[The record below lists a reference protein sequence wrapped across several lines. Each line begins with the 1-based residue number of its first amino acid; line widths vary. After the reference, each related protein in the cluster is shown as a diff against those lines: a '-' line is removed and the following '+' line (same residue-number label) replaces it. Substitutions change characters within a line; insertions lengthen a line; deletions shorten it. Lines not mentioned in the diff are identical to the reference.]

1 MSIVPGMCTVDRD
14 RATDRGAAF
23 GLPKLKSIGAG
34 NADEL
39 GGVIRLAGGRVGNG
53 FGAGDGLASGGDG
66 FGAGNG
72 LTRGGGN
79 GSGAC
84 SAGGGATVAGG
95 VASTGGGASTGAG
108 GEAGTGGVSI
118 GGAGLTS
125 SGAGGVGFAGSGAGG
140 GGAVAGGAGGAGV
153 GTTCAGGVT
162 GAGASV
168 AGGANGVAC
177 RLGFGSVGPLFRPLS
192 NNIVTSDGGG
202 SCSGVG
208 SRRIVSSSRR
218 PIATWTSS
226 EISTASLIRQ
236 GRRRGG

>member
-1 MSIVPGMCTVDRD
+1 MSIVPGICTVDGD
-14 RATDRGAAF
+14 RAADRDAAF
-23 GLPKLKSIGAG
+23 GLPKLKSVGAG

-39 GGVIRLAGGRVGNG
+39 GGAIRRAGGRTGNG
-53 FGAGDGLASGGDG
+53 FGAAGGLASGGDG
-66 FGAGNG
+66 IGARNG

-84 SAGGGATVAGG
+84 SVGAGATVAGG
-95 VASTGGGASTGAG
+95 GVSTDGGASTGAG
-108 GEAGTGGVSI
+108 GG
-118 GGAGLTS
+118 
-125 SGAGGVGFAGSGAGG
+125 GAGG
-140 GGAVAGGAGGAGV
+140 GGAGLAGSGADGDGSGTGGGVVAGGAGGAGV
-153 GTTCAGGVT
+153 GTTCVGGVT
-162 GAGASV
+162 GVGASV
-168 AGGANGVAC
+168 AGGADGIAC

-192 NNIVTSDGGG
+192 NSIVTSDGGG

-226 EISTASLIRQ
+226 EISAASLIRQ